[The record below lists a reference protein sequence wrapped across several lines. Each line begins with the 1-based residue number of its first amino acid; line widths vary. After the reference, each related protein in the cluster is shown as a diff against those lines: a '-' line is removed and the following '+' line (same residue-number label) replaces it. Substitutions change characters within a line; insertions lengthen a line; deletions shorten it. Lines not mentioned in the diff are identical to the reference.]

1 MERERMEEVCKK
13 VLSFVRLEEAEVMVN
28 ASSGGLSRFA
38 NNTIEQNVNETGVS
52 VTVRVMEKGRVGRA
66 SCNILDDGALERM
79 VRAAE
84 EMTKFVP
91 EDKEALPLP
100 EPQEYQRLEA
110 FVEATAN
117 CTPKQRAEAVS
128 GLLKKCREEDVT
140 AAGIV
145 SSDAS
150 YLALANSNGLFAFQ
164 KVTEADYSVTVMTDG
179 SAGWA
184 REMGRDFTEIDFEGA
199 SERAFR
205 KALDSRNP
213 RDIEP
218 GEYDVVLEPPA
229 VGDLVMFLAWLTF
242 GALPFIEGRS
252 YFSGKL
258 GEKVFDEK
266 LNIDDDVYHPLSG
279 GIPFDFEGMPRKKVT
294 LVENGVAKAVVHSRK
309 TAKKLNTETT
319 GHGLPE
325 PNTYGPIPLNLVV
338 HPGDATLEEMIESTE
353 RGILVTQFHYT
364 NSIDPMKI
372 ILTGMT
378 RNGTFLIENGKIA
391 HPIKNLRFT
400 ESMVKAF
407 SNIEMIGKKQHKCKG
422 FFGGGPVVPAMKI
435 RNFRFTSTSES
446 T

>member
-128 GLLKKCREEDVT
+128 GLLKKCRKEGVT

-353 RGILVTQFHYT
+353 RGILDAVSLHQLHRPDEDNSDGDDQKRHIFDRERQDCVSDKESPFHREY
-364 NSIDPMKI
+364 
-372 ILTGMT
+372 G
-378 RNGTFLIENGKIA
+378 
-391 HPIKNLRFT
+391 
-400 ESMVKAF
+400 ESVFEHRDDREEAA
-407 SNIEMIGKKQHKCKG
+407 QVCKG